1 MSSKPFPPPNGMPS
15 FWRSSPGSLDNHRS
29 TTELPSKC
37 DILIIG
43 AGFSGASL
51 ATHML
56 SQPES
61 KDKSIVVLEARQ
73 LCSGA
78 TGRNG
83 GHIKP
88 DVYNLCSSMA
98 SKHGIEAGAEIAE
111 FELANFEA
119 VKSYVL
125 DNDVDCDLM
134 ITQAVDVQLSEEQ
147 NALLKSGYDKLVNAG
162 VSATKKAF
170 YVDGKYAETVSGL
183 KGAKGAF
190 KYTTGHLWPYKL
202 VHHMFAEA
210 LKHQNLNLQ
219 SNTPVTAIP
228 ASPDADGSWSATT
241 SRGLIKAQKVIVATN
256 AYTAALLP
264 EYHEKI
270 IPYRAICSRI
280 VSPNPPLLADSYV
293 IRFSPADFDY
303 LIPRPD
309 GSIIVGGARSA
320 YFRHTEDW
328 CGSVDDSKSSRER
341 RITLKGTCSDTFV
354 AGKTAVHVQIE
365 SGLEVGVIVH
375 LNRFLSHAN
384 HMGYSADEVPRI
396 GHVSG
401 RKNMFI
407 MGGFTGHG
415 MPQVFLAAKGISRM
429 VLENLPFSETGI
441 PKLFEET
448 EVRLK
453 SDENF
458 LKDMIDA
465 QPSLAKM

>member
-1 MSSKPFPPPNGMPS
+1 MSSKPFPPPNGMTS
-15 FWRSSPGSLDNHRS
+15 FWRSSPGPLDNHQS
-29 TTELPSKC
+29 TAELPSKC

-51 ATHML
+51 VTHMI

-61 KDKSIVVLEARQ
+61 KGKSIVVLEARQ

-88 DVYNLCSSMA
+88 DVYNLCSNMA
-98 SKHGIEAGAEIAE
+98 SKH
-111 FELANFEA
+111 
-119 VKSYVL
+119 
-125 DNDVDCDLM
+125 DCDLM
-134 ITQAVDVQLSEEQ
+134 ITQAVDVQLSEQ
-147 NALLKSGYDKLVNAG
+147 HNALLKGGYDKLVNAG

-170 YVDGKYAETVSGL
+170 YVDGKYAETVSGFR
-183 KGAKGAF
+183 GAKGAF

-202 VHHMFAEA
+202 VHHMFAET

-219 SNTPVTAIP
+219 TNTPVTSIP
-228 ASPDADGSWSATT
+228 ASPNTDGSWSVTT
-241 SRGLIKAQKVIVATN
+241 SRGIIKARKVIVATN

-280 VSPNPPLLADSYV
+280 VAPNAPLLADSYV
-293 IRFSPADFDY
+293 IRFNPTDFDY

-328 CGSVDDSKSSRER
+328 YGSVDDSKVIER
-341 RITLKGTCSDTFV
+341 AKDYFQGYMQRHFRGW
-354 AGKTAVHVQIE
+354 E
-365 SGLEVGVIVH
+365 NSGARTDQVWTGI
-375 LNRFLSHAN
+375 
-384 HMGYSADEVPRI
+384 MGYSADEVPRI
-396 GHVSG
+396 GHVPG

-429 VLENLPFSETGI
+429 VLENLPYSETGI
-441 PKLFEET
+441 PRLFEET
-448 EVRLK
+448 EARLK

>member
-1 MSSKPFPPPNGMPS
+1 MSSKPFPAPNGMTS
-15 FWRSSPGSLDNHRS
+15 FWRSSPGFLDDYRS
-29 TTELPSKC
+29 TEDLPSQC

-43 AGFSGASL
+43 AGYSGGSL
-51 ATHML
+51 VTHML

-88 DVYNLCSSMA
+88 DVYNLCSRIA
-98 SKHGIEAGAEIAE
+98 SKHGIDAGAEIAE
-111 FELANFEA
+111 FELANVEA
-119 VKSYVL
+119 VKNYVL
-125 DNDVDCDLM
+125 DNKVDCDLM
-134 ITQAVDVQLSEEQ
+134 ITQAVDVQLSEEH
-147 NALLKSGYDKLVNAG
+147 NALLKAGYDKLVKAG
-162 VSATKKAF
+162 VSATKNAF
-170 YVDGKYAETVSGL
+170 HVDSKYAETISGV

-202 VHHMFAEA
+202 IHHMFSKA
-210 LKHQNLNLQ
+210 LKHKNLNLQ
-219 SNTPVTAIP
+219 TNTAVTTIP
-228 ASPDADGSWSATT
+228 ASPEADGSWNITT
-241 SRGLIKAQKVIVATN
+241 SRGVIEARKIIMATN

-280 VSPNPPLLADSYV
+280 VAPNPPLLADSYA
-293 IRFSPADFDY
+293 IRFSPTDFDY

-320 YFRHTEDW
+320 YFRYTEDW
-328 CGSVDDSKSSRER
+328 YGSVDDTTVIDRAKDYFEGYMQRHFRGWEHSGAHTEQIWTGNILR
-341 RITLKGTCSDTFV
+341 
-354 AGKTAVHVQIE
+354 AV
-365 SGLEVGVIVH
+365 
-375 LNRFLSHAN
+375 
-384 HMGYSADEVPRI
+384 MGYSADGLPRI
-396 GHVSG
+396 GRVPG

-415 MPQVFLAAKGISRM
+415 MPQVFLAAKGISHM
-429 VLENLPFSETGI
+429 VLEDIMFPETGI
-441 PKLFEET
+441 PRLFEES
-448 EVRLK
+448 EERLK

-458 LKDMIDA
+458 LKDIIDA

>member
-1 MSSKPFPPPNGMPS
+1 MSSKPFPAPNGMTS

-29 TTELPSKC
+29 TKELPSQC

-43 AGFSGASL
+43 AGYSGASL
-51 ATHML
+51 VTHML

-61 KDKSIVVLEARQ
+61 MDKSIVVLEARQ

-88 DVYNLCSSMA
+88 DVYNFCSRMA
-98 SKHGIEAGAEIAE
+98 SKHGIDAGAEIAK
-111 FELANFEA
+111 FELANVEA
-119 VKSYVL
+119 VKNYVL
-125 DNDVDCDLM
+125 DNKVDCDLT
-134 ITQAVDVQLSEEQ
+134 ITQAVDVQLSEEH
-147 NALLKSGYDKLVNAG
+147 NALLKAGYDRLIKAG
-162 VSATKKAF
+162 VSATKSAF
-170 YVDGKYAETVSGL
+170 YVDGKYAETVSGV

-202 VHHMFAEA
+202 IHHMFAEV
-210 LKHQNLNLQ
+210 LEHKNLNLQ
-219 SNTPVTAIP
+219 TNTPVTSVS
-228 ASPDADGSWSATT
+228 ASPEADGSWSVTT
-241 SRGLIKAQKVIVATN
+241 SRGVIKARKIIMATN

-280 VSPNPPLLADSYV
+280 IAPNPPLLSDSYA
-293 IRFSPADFDY
+293 IRFSPTDFDY

-320 YFRHTEDW
+320 YFTHTEDW
-328 CGSVDDSKSSRER
+328 YGSVNDSKVIER
-341 RITLKGTCSDTFV
+341 AKDYFEGYMQRHFRGWE
-354 AGKTAVHVQIE
+354 H
-365 SGLEVGVIVH
+365 SGAHTEQVWTGI
-375 LNRFLSHAN
+375 
-384 HMGYSADEVPRI
+384 MGYSADGLPRI
-396 GHVSG
+396 GRVPG

-429 VLENLPFSETGI
+429 VLEDLAFSDTEI
-441 PKLFEET
+441 PRLFEES
-448 EVRLK
+448 EARLK

-458 LKDMIDA
+458 LKDIIDA
-465 QPSLAKM
+465 HLSLAKM

>member
-1 MSSKPFPPPNGMPS
+1 MSSKPFPPPNGMTS

-29 TTELPSKC
+29 TKELPSQC

-43 AGFSGASL
+43 AGYSGASL
-51 ATHML
+51 VTHML

-88 DVYNLCSSMA
+88 DVYNFCSRMA
-98 SKHGIEAGAEIAE
+98 SKHGIDAGAEIAK
-111 FELANFEA
+111 FELANVEA
-119 VKSYVL
+119 VKNYVL
-125 DNDVDCDLM
+125 DNKVDCDLM
-134 ITQAVDVQLSEEQ
+134 ITQAVDVQLSEEH
-147 NALLKSGYDKLVNAG
+147 NALLKAGYDRLIKAG
-162 VSATKKAF
+162 VSATKNAF
-170 YVDGKYAETVSGL
+170 YVDGKYAETVSGV

-202 VHHMFAEA
+202 IHHMFAEA
-210 LKHQNLNLQ
+210 LEHENLNLQ
-219 SNTPVTAIP
+219 TNTLVTSVS
-228 ASPDADGSWSATT
+228 ASPEADGSWSVTT
-241 SRGLIKAQKVIVATN
+241 SRGVIKARKVTMATN

-280 VSPNPPLLADSYV
+280 IAPNPPLLSDSYA
-293 IRFSPADFDY
+293 IRFSPTDFDY

-320 YFRHTEDW
+320 YFRQTEDW
-328 CGSVDDSKSSRER
+328 YGSVDDSKVIER
-341 RITLKGTCSDTFV
+341 AKDYFEGYMQRHFRGW
-354 AGKTAVHVQIE
+354 E
-365 SGLEVGVIVH
+365 NSGARTDQVWTGI
-375 LNRFLSHAN
+375 
-384 HMGYSADEVPRI
+384 MGYSADGLPRI
-396 GHVSG
+396 GRVPR

-407 MGGFTGHG
+407 MGSFTGHG

-429 VLENLPFSETGI
+429 VLEDLAFSDTEI
-441 PKLFEET
+441 PRLFEES
-448 EVRLK
+448 EARLK

-458 LKDMIDA
+458 LKDIIDA
-465 QPSLAKM
+465 QLSLAKM

>member
-1 MSSKPFPPPNGMPS
+1 MSSKPFPPPNGMTS

-29 TTELPSKC
+29 TAGLPSKC

-51 ATHML
+51 VTHML

-88 DVYNLCSSMA
+88 DVYNLCSHMA
-98 SKHGIEAGAEIAE
+98 LKHGIDAGAEIAE

-125 DNDVDCDLM
+125 DNNVDCDFM
-134 ITQAVDVQLSEEQ
+134 ITQAVDVQLSEEH
-147 NALLKSGYDKLVNAG
+147 NALLKGGYGKLVNAG
-162 VSATKKAF
+162 VSATKQAF
-170 YVDGKYAETVSGL
+170 YVDDKYAETVSGL

-190 KYTTGHLWPYKL
+190 KYTTGHLWPSKL
-202 VHHMFAEA
+202 VHYMFAEA

-219 SNTPVTAIP
+219 TNTPVTAIP
-228 ASPDADGSWSATT
+228 ASPDADGSWSVTT
-241 SRGLIKAQKVIVATN
+241 SRGVIKARKVIVATN

-264 EYHEKI
+264 EYHERI

-280 VSPNPPLLADSYV
+280 VAPNPPLLADSYV

-328 CGSVDDSKSSRER
+328 YGSVDDSKVIER
-341 RITLKGTCSDTFV
+341 AKDYFEGYMQRHFRGWENSGAHTD
-354 AGKTAVHVQIE
+354 QIWT
-365 SGLEVGVIVH
+365 GI
-375 LNRFLSHAN
+375 
-384 HMGYSADEVPRI
+384 MGYSADEVPRI
-396 GHVSG
+396 GHVPG

-429 VLENLPFSETGI
+429 VLENMSFSEAGI

-448 EVRLK
+448 EARLK

>member
-1 MSSKPFPPPNGMPS
+1 MSSRPFPPPNGMSS

-29 TTELPSKC
+29 TKDLPSQC

-43 AGFSGASL
+43 AGYSGASL
-51 ATHML
+51 VTHML

-88 DVYNLCSSMA
+88 DVYNLCSKMA
-98 SKHGIEAGAEIAE
+98 SKHGIDAGAEIAE
-111 FELANFEA
+111 FELANVDA
-119 VKSYVL
+119 VKNYVL
-125 DNDVDCDLM
+125 EKNVDCDLM
-134 ITQAVDVQLSEEQ
+134 ITNAVDVQLSADH
-147 NALLKSGYDKLVNAG
+147 NTALKAGYDKLVNAG
-162 VSATKKAF
+162 VRATKSAF
-170 YVDGKYAETVSGL
+170 YVDGKYAETVSGV

-202 VHHMFAEA
+202 IHHMFADA
-210 LKHQNLNLQ
+210 LKHKNLNLQ
-219 SNTPVTAIP
+219 TNTPATSIS
-228 ASPDADGSWSATT
+228 ASPEADGSWSVITT
-241 SRGLIKAQKVIVATN
+241 RGAIKARKVIVATN

-264 EYHEKI
+264 EYRDKI

-280 VSPNPPLLADSYV
+280 VAPNPPLLADSYA
-293 IRFSPADFDY
+293 IRFSPTDFDY

-320 YFRHTEDW
+320 YFRYTEDW
-328 CGSVDDSKSSRER
+328 YGSVDDTKVIER
-341 RITLKGTCSDTFV
+341 AKDYFEGYMQRHFRGWENSGAHTDQVWTGNIFP
-354 AGKTAVHVQIE
+354 AV
-365 SGLEVGVIVH
+365 
-375 LNRFLSHAN
+375 
-384 HMGYSADEVPRI
+384 MGYSADGLPHIGRVP
-396 GHVSG
+396 G

-415 MPQVFLAAKGISRM
+415 MPQVFLTAKGISRM
-429 VLENLPFSETGI
+429 VLEDLAFSETGL
-441 PKLFEET
+441 PRLFEES
-448 EVRLK
+448 ESRLT

-458 LKDMIDA
+458 LKEMMDA
-465 QPSLAKM
+465 QPSLAKI